1 MEKFLNRIGRVIEPG
16 KVDFISCD
24 VKELTPDQVLIKI
37 VSSAICGSD
46 LHIFKGKHPSAPL
59 PVTIGHEFSGDI
71 VAVGTSVSTLKAG
84 DRVTVEPVLTCGEC
98 SACKTGNYGYC
109 EKISYTYRNGDGAM
123 AHYITVDAD
132 RVYVLPSHLSYDTA
146 ALIEPLSVAVHA
158 VKRADVKLGEK
169 VLVLG
174 AGSIGLLITALCRKM
189 GAAEVVVVDF
199 SSRKLAMAKTL
210 GATAVINSRETDPY
224 VSFNEITNGS
234 GADKSFECVG
244 VQDTLLQA
252 MLGLRK
258 NGLATILGIFENPD
272 VTIPVS
278 RFVTHEIKV
287 QGSQG
292 YCWDFPTALGIAKE
306 IKLDE
311 LITHTFKLDDL
322 QQALETC
329 LDNTSGA
336 IKVLVKP

>member
-1 MEKFLNRIGRVIEPG
+1 MEKLLNRIGRVIEPG
-16 KVDFISCD
+16 KVDFISCE
-24 VKELTPDQVLIKI
+24 VEELKADQVLIKI

-71 VAVGTSVSTLKAG
+71 IAVGTSVSALKVG

-98 SACKTGNYGYC
+98 RACKTGDYGYC

-123 AHYITVDAD
+123 ANYITVDAD
-132 RVYVLPSHLSYDTA
+132 HVYTLPSYLSYDSA

-158 VKRADVKLGEK
+158 VRRADIKLGEK
-169 VLVLG
+169 VLILG

-189 GAAEVVVVDF
+189 GATEIVVVDF
-199 SSRKLAMAKTL
+199 SSQKLAMAKTL
-210 GATAVINSRETDPY
+210 GATAVINSRETDPFL
-224 VSFNEITNGS
+224 SLNEITNGS
-234 GADKSFECVG
+234 GVDKSFECVG

-252 MLGLRK
+252 MMGLRK
-258 NGLATILGIFENPD
+258 NGLATILGIFEDPE

-292 YCWDFPTALGIAKE
+292 YCWDFPTALEIAKE

-311 LITHTFKLDDL
+311 LITHTFVLDDL
-322 QQALETC
+322 QKALETC
-329 LDNTSGA
+329 LDRTSGA
-336 IKVLVKP
+336 IKVIIKP